1 MSWYANMTNGKLT
14 VTNKPIQI
22 NGISYDPK
30 KDKNDIKGFKWFKSK
45 SDVYKHYG
53 INQNSDKQLFY
64 VELSNGTDLY
74 CVGVDEMD
82 CRDKVSDY
90 IETRFFVTTNIYITN
105 MEQIGETQTKGMYKK
120 LVL

>member
-30 KDKNDIKGFKWFKSK
+30 KDKSDIKGFKWFKSK
-45 SDVYKHYG
+45 ADVYKHYG
-53 INQNSDKQLFY
+53 INQSSDKQLFY

-90 IETRFFVTTNIYITN
+90 IETRFFATTNIYITN
-105 MEQIGETQTKGMYKK
+105 MEQISETQTKGMYKK